1 MRVSVKGM
9 SCQHCVSSVTKA
21 LEQLEGVKNVEV
33 SLEKAEARYDE
44 DKPVDRDTVR
54 KAVQDAGYD
63 VGEFEES

>member
-9 SCQHCVSSVTKA
+9 SCQHCVNSVTKA

-33 SLEKAEARYDE
+33 SLEKGEAKYDQ
-44 DKPVDRDTVR
+44 DKPVDKDTVR

-63 VGEFEES
+63 VGEFEE